1 MLSMEQPFKN
11 DKVQCIYNDETIRPI
26 VKDLD
31 DSIAFGYTQQD
42 VLNICK
48 NEPFPGSST
57 YPPNHPIWT
66 GYSGK
71 CLTPLKA
78 WEDETCLI
86 KAVRNWFYMLCMNE
100 LMLEFNPDNRTQEKL
115 DSLYTSYNKRWGK
128 ALIEHDNNMIVQYV
142 LNRFTVAK
150 IAPRVTALSPTKVL
164 KIMEE
169 SGLDFSCGVYSCCSG
184 FGGIIEGAKLWAKKY
199 KKEIDIEAYDINPL
213 FCEYYGWIQ
222 RDFTAQHIKTDKIVV
237 CCPAYGDNDEKW
249 RDTPET
255 NAAGLSNYEG
265 FHQNCKLI
273 TSFIDAPY
281 YIFVGPTK
289 ESKNSCGLFSKRTS
303 NDMFYP
309 EYLHGCYDYNIDLEL
324 KH

>member
-1 MLSMEQPFKN
+1 MEQIFKN
-11 DKVQCIYNDETIRPI
+11 DKIEYSVYDTETIRPI

-31 DSIAFGYTQQD
+31 DTMAFGYKQKD
-42 VLNICK
+42 ILDICL

-57 YPPNHPIWT
+57 YPPDHPIWT

-71 CLTPLKA
+71 CKTPLEA
-78 WEDETCLI
+78 WKDESCLI
-86 KAVRNWFYMLCMNE
+86 KAIRNWMYMMVFNE
-100 LMLEFNPDNRTQEKL
+100 LMLQFNPDNRTQENL

-128 ALIEHDNNMIVQYV
+128 ALIEHDNNMIAQYV

-150 IAPRVTALSPTKVL
+150 IAPRVTALSASKVL

-169 SGLDFSCGVYSCCSG
+169 SGLDFSVGVYVPCAG
-184 FGGIIEGAKLWAKKY
+184 FGGIVEGAKLWAKKY
-199 KKEIDIEAYDINPL
+199 KKEVETEAYDINPR

-237 CCPAYGDNDEKW
+237 CCPAYSENDECW
-249 RDTPET
+249 EDTPEI
-255 NAAGLSNYEG
+255 NAAGITNYGG

-273 TSFIDAPY
+273 TEYVQTDAG
-281 YIFVGPTK
+281 YIFVGPTRQ
-289 ESKNSCGLFSKRTS
+289 SKNSCGLFSKRTS

-309 EYLHGCYDYNIDLEL
+309 EYIKGCYDYNINLEL